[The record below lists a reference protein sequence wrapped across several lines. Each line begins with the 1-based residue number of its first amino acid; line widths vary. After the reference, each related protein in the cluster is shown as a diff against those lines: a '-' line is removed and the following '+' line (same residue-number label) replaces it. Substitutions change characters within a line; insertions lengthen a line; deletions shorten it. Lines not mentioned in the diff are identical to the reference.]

1 MNPFALTR
9 RRILAGVAAVLSCA
23 SPSAPAQRIV
33 AYSSCDQALECII
46 TGRRAD
52 GSSVVLHDGPIGP
65 GLDPT
70 LIAVPPELWPAGTF
84 DEASPQFDALE
95 LDCGMPAAL
104 DQQTRYR
111 RSIRGW
117 SNFWISDVT
126 GQPVLPDANRDIAL
140 VFRSD
145 EAFNSDTLTTENTL
159 KVSGLYAQA
168 SVFGEWWN
176 AHWMPYRFAKEV
188 KRSGPPAAAA
198 PGMS

>member
-126 GQPVLPDANRDIAL
+126 GQPELPDANRDIML
-140 VFRSD
+140 
-145 EAFNSDTLTTENTL
+145 AFESYDAFSSDTLAIDTHL
-159 KVSGLYAQA
+159 RVFGLYAPA
-168 SVFGEWWN
+168 SVFDDWWN
-176 AHWMPYRFAKEV
+176 TNWQHYRFAKEL
-188 KRSGPPAAAA
+188 KRSAASSTAAAA
-198 PGMS
+198 

>member
-1 MNPFALTR
+1 MNFFVLPR
-9 RRILAGVAAVLSCA
+9 RRVLAAAAVLSCA
-23 SPSAPAQRIV
+23 SPSAPAQLII
-33 AYSSCDQALECII
+33 ATSECDQPLECVI

-52 GSSVVLHDGPIGP
+52 GGSVVLHDGPIGQ
-65 GLDPT
+65 GVDPT
-70 LIAVPPELWPAGTF
+70 VVEVPPELWPPGTF
-84 DEASPQFDALE
+84 AEASPQFSALD
-95 LDCGMPAAL
+95 LDCGMPEAP
-104 DQQTRYR
+104 DQWTRYR
-111 RSIRGW
+111 RSLRAW

-145 EAFNSDTLTTENTL
+145 AAFNSDTLTTEHTL